1 MPHSIYMPSL
11 RKGIRVKKKKRK
23 RREEKKKDLEG
34 NRQYEQE

>member
-11 RKGIRVKKKKRK
+11 RKGVRLKKKEE
-23 RREEKKKDLEG
+23 REEKKKDLEG